1 MTLQQLEYVV
11 AVDKR
16 HHFARAAEDCGV
28 TQPTLSAMLAK
39 LEAELGVKLFV
50 RSSQQVITTDVGQL
64 IVKQALKVLAASRRI
79 PEIAAESRG
88 SLSGTFRIG
97 ILPTVAPYLLPLF
110 FPQLL
115 REHPEMGVRVVEMRT
130 AEVRRALDAGEI
142 DAAIVVRLQ
151 ELEGYNLTTLYY
163 EQFLAY
169 VSKSDPLYQRES
181 IRSTDLRDEFVWL
194 LDEGHCFRDQ
204 LVKFCQMRSARSSK
218 VAYSLGS
225 IETFMRMVEMG
236 RGITFIPELAVSQ
249 LTDEQRQLVRP
260 FALPVPTRE
269 VVMMTTDSFVRQSVL
284 NHVCAAIRQA
294 VPPQLL
300 QFNNTT
306 RRLL

>member
-1 MTLQQLEYVV
+1 M
-11 AVDKR
+11 
-16 HHFARAAEDCGV
+16 
-28 TQPTLSAMLAK
+28 
-39 LEAELGVKLFV
+39 
-50 RSSQQVITTDVGQL
+50 
-64 IVKQALKVLAASRRI
+64 
-79 PEIAAESRG
+79 
-88 SLSGTFRIG
+88 
-97 ILPTVAPYLLPLF
+97 
-110 FPQLL
+110 
-115 REHPEMGVRVVEMRT
+115 
-130 AEVRRALDAGEI
+130 
-142 DAAIVVRLQ
+142 
-151 ELEGYNLTTLYY
+151 EGYKLTTLYY

-169 VSKSDPLYQRES
+169 VSKTDPLYQRES

-218 VAYSLGS
+218 AAYSLGS
-225 IETFMRMVEMG
+225 IETFMRMVESG

-249 LTDEQRQLVRP
+249 LTDEQRKLVRP

-269 VVMMTTDSFVRQSVL
+269 VVMMTTDCFVRQSVL
-284 NHVCAAIRQA
+284 NHVCEAIRQA